1 MNIGINIIVQ
11 NIRYL
16 KKKVNFTLLQ
26 TKSSMGKS
34 FDEDITYLWE
44 SFLSGDDN
52 SFSSIYELFIE
63 QLISYGYKLCTD
75 TDIVHD
81 CIQEIFIDLFLKRKK
96 INVNIK
102 NLKAYLFVA
111 LRNALIKKIK
121 ANKRIKFIDHTDQQF
136 VLNFEIEYSYQDQII
151 EEEASNEL
159 KETLKLAILKI
170 PPKQKEIIYLKFE
183 AEMNYTEISQ
193 IMDITVESARKLL
206 YRALLSLRSE
216 IHSNLPAPLF
226 FIFFRKFF

>member
-1 MNIGINIIVQ
+1 MKN
-11 NIRYL
+11 
-16 KKKVNFTLLQ
+16 
-26 TKSSMGKS
+26 S
-34 FDEDITYLWE
+34 FDEDVILLWE
-44 SFLSGDDN
+44 SFLSGDDKC
-52 SFSSIYELFIE
+52 FHSIYELFIE
-63 QLISYGYKLCTD
+63 QLISYGHKLCAD
-75 TDIVHD
+75 SDIIQD
-81 CIQEIFIDLFLKRKK
+81 SIQEIFIDLFLKRKK

-111 LRNALIKKIK
+111 LRNAMIKKIK
-121 ANKRIKFIDHTDQQF
+121 ANKRIKFIDHTDKQF
-136 VLNFEIEYSYQDQII
+136 VLNFEIEYSHQDQII

-159 KETLKLAILKI
+159 KEKLKRAILKI

-216 IHSNLPAPLF
+216 IHSDLPAPLF
-226 FIFFRKFF
+226 FMFFRKFF